1 MDITVVVTTYRR
13 PEDLSRCLQGLKR
26 QTRLADEVVV
36 VARDTDTETWNFL
49 ESFNRENLPLR
60 TATVVASGA
69 IAAANVGLD
78 EAKGD
83 IISFIDDDAVPRNDW
98 LARIEPYF
106 LSDER
111 VSGVGGRD
119 FMYYENKLVEGSR
132 KVVGKIQWFGR
143 AIGNH
148 HLGIGGSREVDVL
161 KGVNMSFRRSAIANR
176 HFDRNMRGT
185 SAQIHFEIEFCLAL
199 KKAGWKLLYDP
210 AIAVDHYLGKRFDE
224 DRRNK
229 FNEVALTNIVHNETL
244 ALLKHLSLARQIIF
258 LIWAVL
264 VGTREGRGIVQ
275 WLRFLPSEGTL
286 AWRKLIAS
294 LQGRWQGWQTWKKS
308 VIQASV
314 EVFSSQ

>member
-1 MDITVVVTTYRR
+1 
-13 PEDLSRCLQGLKR
+13 
-26 QTRLADEVVV
+26 
-36 VARDTDTETWNFL
+36 
-49 ESFNRENLPLR
+49 
-60 TATVVASGA
+60 
-69 IAAANVGLD
+69 
-78 EAKGD
+78 
-83 IISFIDDDAVPRNDW
+83 
-98 LARIEPYF
+98 
-106 LSDER
+106 
-111 VSGVGGRD
+111 
-119 FMYYENKLVEGSR
+119 
-132 KVVGKIQWFGR
+132 
-143 AIGNH
+143 
-148 HLGIGGSREVDVL
+148 
-161 KGVNMSFRRSAIANR
+161 
-176 HFDRNMRGT
+176 MRGT